1 MQHTKRS
8 GNGRMKMNIK
18 ALVGGAG
25 LVFISILSCGP
36 AWAIPVFST
45 DIMGDIQRLLSWMQ
59 NAYQV
64 AQTASNYAQ
73 NVMQTYMMVRNL
85 KNAPG
90 QTLENMNGPSGQLYN
105 AYSNLSYQAGTLASD
120 ISSQNAAD
128 MGAYNTFS
136 LSGLSPSAF
145 IQAEQNDANG
155 TNSASQTEVQSA
167 IAATK
172 TTDSQI
178 QAVQNAE
185 QAIPSNSGMQKQ
197 LQLLNKQN
205 ALELK
210 QDQTEIAL
218 LTAKNTADGM
228 NNHEKS
234 IAQAQSQIDES
245 TGAATMNAQMGAA
258 QQMFGGSQSST
269 VP

>member
-1 MQHTKRS
+1 
-8 GNGRMKMNIK
+8 MKAK
-18 ALVGGAG
+18 ALFSGVGLIVIG
-25 LVFISILSCGP
+25 IMSCGP
-36 AWAIPVFST
+36 AWAIPVLST
-45 DIMGDIQRLLSWMQ
+45 DIMGDIQRLLSWAQ
-59 NAYQV
+59 RAENV

-85 KNAPG
+85 KSAPL
-90 QTLENMNGPSGQLYN
+90 QTLSTMNGPSGQAYQ

-120 ISSQNAAD
+120 INGQNAAD
-128 MGAYNTFS
+128 MGAYNSFS

-145 IQAEQNDANG
+145 IQAEQNDAYG

-185 QAIPSNSGMQKQ
+185 QAIPADSGMQKQ
-197 LQLLNKQN
+197 LQLLNEQD
-205 ALELK
+205 AAQLK
-210 QDQTEIAL
+210 ADQTEIAL

-228 NNHEKS
+228 KNHEKS

-258 QQMFGGSQSST
+258 QQMFGGSQSSA